1 MYLPGPAF
9 GSELWVMDSDGAN
22 PRKVVS
28 AGRRDQPNSLGS
40 SIHPM
45 AWSPGGQRIAYI
57 EGHFATAPDP
67 AEQTFSLETID
78 ANGAGSTVVLDDPR
92 IGMALWWAADGR
104 ILYSYREDPAGE
116 RSNYG
121 VYSVRV
127 DEHTGMAG
135 RQPQPITNAE
145 GSIGGLSATSG
156 GDRLVLWRNSQQT
169 QVFITEFDAV
179 SSQWKAPRR
188 LTMDAN
194 ANIADAWTSDSKA
207 VLFVSNRNGTWKLFK
222 QGIDETTAQGLGRR
236 AQHLS
241 AAFERG
247 WFACTLSSRLQT

>member
-1 MYLPGPAF
+1 MKRERFNGCSRRPPDRD
-9 GSELWVMDSDGAN
+9 GSLV
-22 PRKVVS
+22 
-28 AGRRDQPNSLGS
+28 GR
-40 SIHPM
+40 
-45 AWSPGGQRIAYI
+45 
-57 EGHFATAPDP
+57 
-67 AEQTFSLETID
+67 
-78 ANGAGSTVVLDDPR
+78 
-92 IGMALWWAADGR
+92 GR
-104 ILYSYREDPAGE
+104 THLYSYREYPAGE

-127 DEHTGMAG
+127 DEHTGMASG
-135 RQPQPITNAE
+135 QPQPITNVE

-188 LTMDAN
+188 LTLDAN

-222 QGIDETTAQGLGRR
+222 QGIDETTAQALVEGRSIFLPR
-236 AQHLS
+236 LS
-241 AAFERG
+241 ADGSQVLYLAASDLKTPPFLRP
-247 WFACTLSSRLQT
+247 